1 MWRAKVRVWPELR
14 QPLVVGSVLLYSA
27 LYLNRHLWHYPLP
40 PLLTAYAA
48 DLLAMPVLLTVALA
62 LQRRLLPHFRHLVL
76 PDAWLLGA
84 WLAVSVWF
92 EGVWPCFSAVA
103 VADVLDVA
111 AYGAGTLAF
120 RRWLN
125 RPA

>member
-1 MWRAKVRVWPELR
+1 M
-14 QPLVVGSVLLYSA
+14 LLYAA
-27 LYLNRHLWHYPLP
+27 LYLNRHVWHYPLP
-40 PLLTAYAA
+40 AWLSSHGA
-48 DLLAMPVLLTVALA
+48 DLLAMPILLSFTLA
-62 LQRRLLPHFRHLVL
+62 VQRRLLPHFRRLVL
-76 PDAWLLGA
+76 PDSWLLGA

-92 EGVWPCFSAVA
+92 EGILPYFSAVA
-103 VADVLDVA
+103 VADTLDVV